1 MVCYNVVKEKRVD
14 LSCHRLTQFYMLYS
28 IIQNPLVVFSSN
40 MFAIMGLRSL
50 YIILSKAA
58 SELKYLDK
66 AVAVVLG
73 FIGGKL
79 IAEYFG
85 VAISTELSLGVV
97 VTMLGGGVAASILD
111 KSEEEDVI
119 DITNTVEK

>member
-1 MVCYNVVKEKRVD
+1 
-14 LSCHRLTQFYMLYS
+14 
-28 IIQNPLVVFSSN
+28 

-58 SELKYLDK
+58 SELKYLEK

-73 FIGGKL
+73 FIGAKL

-85 VAISTELSLGVV
+85 NTISTELSLGVV
-97 VTMLGGGVAASILD
+97 VIMLGGGVAASLLD
-111 KSEEEDVI
+111 KSEEETTEEGGDFI
-119 DITNTVEK
+119 E

>member
-1 MVCYNVVKEKRVD
+1 
-14 LSCHRLTQFYMLYS
+14 
-28 IIQNPLVVFSSN
+28 

-50 YIILSKAA
+50 YTILSKAA

-73 FIGGKL
+73 FIGGKM

-85 VAISTELSLGVV
+85 YELPTELSVGVV
-97 VTMLGGGVAASILD
+97 ITMLGTGVLASVLE
-111 KSEEEDVI
+111 KSEEDEGSDPS
-119 DITNTVEK
+119 

>member
-1 MVCYNVVKEKRVD
+1 
-14 LSCHRLTQFYMLYS
+14 
-28 IIQNPLVVFSSN
+28 

-50 YIILSKAA
+50 YTILAKAA

-79 IAEYFG
+79 VAEYFG
-85 VAISTELSLGVV
+85 YGVPTELSVGVV
-97 VTMLGGGVAASILD
+97 ITVLGTGVLASVLENA
-111 KSEEEDVI
+111 EEEQD
-119 DITNTVEK
+119 

>member
-1 MVCYNVVKEKRVD
+1 
-14 LSCHRLTQFYMLYS
+14 
-28 IIQNPLVVFSSN
+28 

-58 SELKYLDK
+58 SELKYLEK

-85 VAISTELSLGVV
+85 YTISTEFSLGVV
-97 VTMLGGGVAASILD
+97 VTMLGIGVSASLLD
-111 KSEEEDVI
+111 KSDDDDDEEEAE
-119 DITNTVEK
+119 TE